1 LPRVTE
7 APDEADD
14 EGCAVVDP
22 AAAGITLDTSAAAD
36 ATTVGAG
43 VDALDVA
50 GVELAVVVVEVVD
63 AGLDA
68 VDAGLE
74 VFVAPVAAPV
84 VWPVAAF
91 RGSEVCATGVLAAD
105 AGAGGAEKR
114 MNAAN
119 RSISFWKLADGLAVF
134 SDSIG
139 VLSFGVTLNWQAG
152 SLSRSF

>member
-1 LPRVTE
+1 MPRVTE

-22 AAAGITLDTSAAAD
+22 AAAGITLETSAAAD

-43 VDALDVA
+43 VDAVDVA
-50 GVELAVVVVEVVD
+50 GVELDVVVVEVID
-63 AGLDA
+63 AGID
-68 VDAGLE
+68 
-74 VFVAPVAAPV
+74 VFDAPVAAAV
-84 VWPVAAF
+84 VWRVAVF

-105 AGAGGAEKR
+105 AGTGGAEKR

-119 RSISFWKLADGLAVF
+119 RSMSFWKLADGLAVF